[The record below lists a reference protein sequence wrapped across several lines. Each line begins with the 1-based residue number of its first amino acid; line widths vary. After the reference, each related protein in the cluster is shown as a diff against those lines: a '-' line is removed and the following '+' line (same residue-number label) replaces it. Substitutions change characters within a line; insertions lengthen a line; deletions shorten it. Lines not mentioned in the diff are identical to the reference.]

1 MLKTLLIA
9 SFFWGVSHCFGQFSS
24 IAVQSLEGEPF
35 MMYVNGNLVNAT
47 PSLYARADN
56 LWDGFYWIK
65 IVINPQTEPI
75 VLEKKIPLLGLN
87 NLSFVLRKKR
97 GKYRLSLQGLN
108 DFTGIFRFPEPIF
121 RNPFPT
127 FPNPRR
133 EEPSEEPEYPTQK
146 PNPEPQTQPE
156 ANKSE
161 QPMPTDRYAMRVL
174 DSEFEEI
181 KRNMKEEPND
191 EEKLRI
197 AKFSMKNTGY
207 FSSEQIAEMVS
218 LIGFEKERLE
228 LAKFAYDYVYDRYQ
242 YYTKVS
248 RSLKTN
254 EARKEL
260 FEFLEKK

>member
-1 MLKTLLIA
+1 MLKSVLPVLCVCLA
-9 SFFWGVSHCFGQFSS
+9 LNVWGQFSS
-24 IAVQSLEGEPF
+24 IAIQNIENEPF
-35 MMYVNGNLVNAT
+35 FLYVNGNLINDK
-47 PSLYARADN
+47 PSTYARVDN
-56 LWDGFYWIK
+56 LWDGFYWLK

-75 VLEKKIPLLGLN
+75 ILEKKVPLLGLN
-87 NLSFVLRKKR
+87 NLSFVLRKKK
-97 GKYRLSLQGLN
+97 GKYKMSLQALQ
-108 DFTGIFRFPEPIF
+108 DFAGIFRMPEPVF
-121 RNPFPT
+121 RVPFPT

-133 EEPSEEPEYPTQK
+133 EEPEPPIQK
-146 PNPEPQTQPE
+146 PNPEPQTEPE
-156 ANKSE
+156 TNKTE

-181 KRNMKEEPND
+181 KRNIKEESND

-207 FSSEQIAEMVS
+207 FSSEQVAEIVA
-218 LIGFEKERLE
+218 LVGFEEFRLD

-254 EARKEL
+254 EARKML

>member
-1 MLKTLLIA
+1 MLKILLMT
-9 SFFWGVSHCFGQFSS
+9 SFFGWVFCCFGQFSS
-24 IAVQSLEGEPF
+24 ITVQSIEDEPF
-35 MMYVNGNLVNAT
+35 IMYVNGNLISTT

-65 IVINPQTEPI
+65 IIINSQTEPV
-75 VLEKKIPLLGLN
+75 VLEKKIPVIGLS

-97 GKYRLSLQGLN
+97 GRYRLSLQSLN
-108 DFTGIFRFPEPIF
+108 DFTGIFRFSAPIF
-121 RNPFPT
+121 RNPFPS
-127 FPNPRR
+127 FPNSAQ
-133 EEPSEEPEYPTQK
+133 EEEEPEYPIQK
-146 PNPEPQTQPE
+146 PNSEPQTRPE

-181 KRNMKEEPND
+181 KRNMKEETND

-207 FSSEQIAEMVS
+207 FSSEQVAEIIS

-260 FEFLEKK
+260 FDFLEKK